1 MKHTRIAAVALAA
14 LALLLTVFVS
24 PLGAQPAET
33 EVRVAA
39 RKTEAGRIEFG
50 IQERGSGG
58 QWGERIL
65 PRQRFFPEVDHHR
78 WLASSGVRL
87 ATAEAVVRVL
97 ARRTETGR
105 IEFGLQWSTLRGE
118 WGERLLPRQRFFPE
132 VDHQR
137 WLHSTPVAV
146 GPATSPLLAPS
157 TEPIAVLDDSAPGE
171 PLRWRLEPGE
181 SFSFRFGERST
192 PRLTVPEDAAVFVEF
207 RDIEGIR
214 QGRVAVL
221 IFESGAELIVHPDL
235 LDDLLARTD
244 IADSTALAVLA
255 SIRRSVD
262 EARFTR
268 DSQPPAEEEV
278 PQIASPTA
286 AEPVELSPNSP
297 PAVVSGAGTITVR
310 FAEFQLTLSLPET
323 KSRNG
328 FLLVALPAGA
338 DDLRPALYVV
348 SPDHPEQHLIISFET
363 GVELGRVVTDP
374 ATADELNAIFDA
386 VAQSVDS

>member
-1 MKHTRIAAVALAA
+1 MKHTRIASIALAA
-14 LALLLTVFVS
+14 LAVLITALAA

-39 RKTEAGRIEFG
+39 RKTEADRIEFG
-50 IQERGSGG
+50 FQERGSGG
-58 QWGERIL
+58 QWGERVL
-65 PRQRFFPEVDHHR
+65 PRQRFFPEVDHQR

-87 ATAEAVVRVL
+87 ATAEVVVRIL

-192 PRLTVPEDAAVFVEF
+192 PRLIIPEDAAVLVEF
-207 RDIEGIR
+207 RDIESIQ

-221 IFESGAELIVHPDL
+221 IFESGDELIIHPDL
-235 LDDLLARTD
+235 LDNLLARTD
-244 IADSTALAVLA
+244 ITDSTALAVLA
-255 SIRRSVD
+255 SLRRSVD

-268 DSQPPAEEEV
+268 DAQPPAEV
-278 PQIASPTA
+278 PRIANPTT
-286 AEPVELSPNSP
+286 AEPVDLSPSGP
-297 PAVVSGAGTITVR
+297 PAVVSGAGIITVQ

-328 FLLVALPAGA
+328 FLLVALPASE

-348 SPDHPEQHLIISFET
+348 SPDHPEQPLIISFET
-363 GVELGRVVTDP
+363 GAEIRRVVTDP
-374 ATADELNAIFDA
+374 TTAAELNAIFDGI
-386 VAQSVDS
+386 AQSVGS

>member
-1 MKHTRIAAVALAA
+1 M
-14 LALLLTVFVS
+14 
-24 PLGAQPAET
+24 
-33 EVRVAA
+33 RVAA

-50 IQERGSGG
+50 FQERGPGG
-58 QWGERIL
+58 QWGERVL

-87 ATAEAVVRVL
+87 AAAEVVVRIL

-146 GPATSPLLAPS
+146 GSATSPLLAPS

-192 PRLTVPEDAAVFVEF
+192 PRLTIPEDAAVLVEF
-207 RDIEGIR
+207 RDIESIQ

-221 IFESGAELIVHPDL
+221 IFESGDELIVHPDL
-235 LDDLLARTD
+235 LDNLLARTD
-244 IADSTALAVLA
+244 ITDSTALAVLA
-255 SIRRSVD
+255 SLRRSVD

-268 DSQPPAEEEV
+268 DAQPPAEV
-278 PQIASPTA
+278 PRIANPTT
-286 AEPVELSPNSP
+286 AEPVDLSPSGP
-297 PAVVSGAGTITVR
+297 PAVVSGAGTLTVQ

-328 FLLVALPAGA
+328 FLLVALPAGE
-338 DDLRPALYVV
+338 DDFRPALYVV
-348 SPDHPEQHLIISFET
+348 SSDHPEQPLIISFET
-363 GVELGRVVTDP
+363 GAEIRRVVTDP
-374 ATADELNAIFDA
+374 ASADELNAIFDGI
-386 VAQSVDS
+386 AQSVGG